1 VERGSRRSKHRTPG
15 RVSTPSLGAI
25 EALIADHGSITIGE
39 VPPAGCVAAAA
50 DQNCCY
56 AMLRRRKGE
65 DVLSLLIR
73 LDKAIVQ
80 AVENDT
86 IIDEVNPPGGFPVPR
101 P

>member
-1 VERGSRRSKHRTPG
+1 MERGSRRSNHLAPG
-15 RVSTPSLGAI
+15 RVKTPSLGAI
-25 EALIADHGSITIGE
+25 EALIADHGSVTIGE
-39 VPPAGCVAAAA
+39 VPPAGCVAVAA

-86 IIDEVNPPGGFPVPR
+86 VIDEVNPPGGFPVPR